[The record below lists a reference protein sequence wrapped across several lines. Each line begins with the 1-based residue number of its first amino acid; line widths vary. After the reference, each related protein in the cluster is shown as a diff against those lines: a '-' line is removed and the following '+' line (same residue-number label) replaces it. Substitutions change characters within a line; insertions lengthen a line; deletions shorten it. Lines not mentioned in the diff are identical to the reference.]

1 MSLGKYLVPWV
12 FSLCQLAA
20 VRRGGSRFWGCLVTS
35 LPYFLHLAFPANLL
49 GPSSQAHQL
58 VISLLKTIL
67 RKYYNILRKNYI
79 VHLTLFIFFSTFCKH
94 ITCWRPWIDC
104 SISVKVMWL
113 KEFCPKFFL
122 LHLRT
127 DRAILKTNHHKIKF
141 LEYFLEGKQ
150 LSRLHYERVQSDGCS
165 SLPCW

>member
-1 MSLGKYLVPWV
+1 MCGCTGNVTWYLSFHLSIVPVPVSGRSQGW
-12 FSLCQLAA
+12 FPLPGLPGYLLALFCA
-20 VRRGGSRFWGCLVTS
+20 LII
-35 LPYFLHLAFPANLL
+35 LACPANLL
-49 GPSSQAHQL
+49 GPSSHAHQL
-58 VISLLKTIL
+58 EMSLLKTIL
-67 RKYYNILRKNYI
+67 MKYYNILRKNYI

-150 LSRLHYERVQSDGCS
+150 
-165 SLPCW
+165 